1 MKPYQHTVQYYETD
15 RMGITHHS
23 NYIRWMEEARVDFL
37 AQLGWN
43 LERLEAMGAVSPV
56 TALDVKYRHDTKFP
70 EVISIQVSLTK
81 FTGIRLRLGTSC
93 ACLRRFQPLPRPC
106 RRWWRRDPWHWQGID
121 FPNPLFYAPKKHGT
135 GDLPGWHRLGSHCVE
150 QIYQVLGKRR

>member
-43 LERLEAMGAVSPV
+43 LERLEEMGAVSPV

-70 EVISIQVSLTK
+70 GGNFHPGVPHQVH
-81 FTGIRLRLGTSC
+81 
-93 ACLRRFQPLPRPC
+93 
-106 RRWWRRDPWHWQGID
+106 RDSPETALCDAQSSGRGGVRGKLEHCFLDQEGAH
-121 FPNPLFYAPKKHGT
+121 PAPA
-135 GDLPGWHRLGSHCVE
+135 
-150 QIYQVLGKRR
+150 

>member
-70 EVISIQVSLTK
+70 EVHRDSPEAALCDAQSVGCGGVRGK
-81 FTGIRLRLGTSC
+81 LG
-93 ACLRRFQPLPRPC
+93 AL
-106 RRWWRRDPWHWQGID
+106 
-121 FPNPLFYAPKKHGT
+121 
-135 GDLPGWHRLGSHCVE
+135 LPGPGGAHPAPA
-150 QIYQVLGKRR
+150 

>member
-43 LERLEAMGAVSPV
+43 LER
-56 TALDVKYRHDTKFP
+56 P

-81 FTGIRLRLGTSC
+81 FTGIRLRLHYVMRNPAGVVVFEGNSEHC
-93 ACLRRFQPLPRPC
+93 FLDQEGHILRLPKA
-106 RRWWRRDPWHWQGID
+106 
-121 FPNPLFYAPKKHGT
+121 FPAFAQAL
-135 GDLPGWHRLGSHCVE
+135 SQMVE
-150 QIYQVLGKRR
+150 A

>member
-81 FTGIRLRLGTSC
+81 FTGIRLRVWWCSRETRSTASWTRRGTSC

-106 RRWWRRDPWHWQGID
+106 RRWWRRDPWHWQGD
-121 FPNPLFYAPKKHGT
+121 
-135 GDLPGWHRLGSHCVE
+135 
-150 QIYQVLGKRR
+150 